1 MKFRGGSEKNRQSP
15 DFRAPQ
21 VGISEYVRHCKRYGF
36 QAIDW
41 DRVNQR
47 VWVLNKTFIFQVTD
61 QLVED
66 LSLDR
71 GDWELILP
79 KKLAII
85 TTTHLIA
92 KKVSTSEVSGK

>member
-1 MKFRGGSEKNRQSP
+1 M
-15 DFRAPQ
+15 
-21 VGISEYVRHCKRYGF
+21 RHCKSYGF

-61 QLVED
+61 QLFED

-71 GDWELILP
+71 GDWEMTL
-79 KKLAII
+79 KKTIGKL
-85 TTTHLIA
+85 TTTHFN
-92 KKVSTSEVSGK
+92 S